1 MPKAGSLAAP
11 SRSASEPASEGRALA
26 KRKRASGATTRRLL
40 VACLALAAC
49 RSGQRPSKPEPAR
62 AAEAAPAA
70 TDLRFSEFF
79 ETPVGP
85 RGLRYTETVRR
96 LAGERVRILGYIV
109 RQDLPAPGVFL
120 FSHLPVQL
128 HERETG
134 HADDLPAATMHVFV
148 PRDRDKVVP
157 FTPGPLLLT
166 GTLALG
172 PREEPDGRTSNLR
185 LFLDPPSTG
194 APAWD
199 AGPSE
204 TPGDT
209 R

>member
-1 MPKAGSLAAP
+1 MRTGRFPAP
-11 SRSASEPASEGRALA
+11 SQPASGLDPGGRARRRSPAGRAARWLVLA
-26 KRKRASGATTRRLL
+26 SLELG
-40 VACLALAAC
+40 AC
-49 RSGQRPSKPEPAR
+49 RSEPRPSPPEPTR
-62 AAEAAPAA
+62 A
-70 TDLRFSEFF
+70 TDLRFSDLF

-96 LAGERVRILGYIV
+96 LAGERVRMLGYMV
-109 RQDLPAPGVFL
+109 RQDLPSPGVFL
-120 FSHLPVQL
+120 FSPLPVQL

-185 LFLDPPSTG
+185 LFLDPPSAG
-194 APAWD
+194 APD
-199 AGPSE
+199 PGAGPSQP
-204 TPGDT
+204 PGDT